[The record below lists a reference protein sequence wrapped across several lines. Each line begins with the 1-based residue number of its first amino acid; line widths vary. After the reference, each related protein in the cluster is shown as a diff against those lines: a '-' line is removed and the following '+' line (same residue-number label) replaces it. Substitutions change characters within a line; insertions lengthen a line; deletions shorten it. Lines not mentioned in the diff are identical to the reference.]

1 MAQPKAITT
10 QITEAIE
17 APALFNRLLAL
28 AQKSTSQEDLI
39 ARIIQPLGQ
48 GLSMDRVYVF
58 SLKHEADSWLAS
70 QLDEWVANGVKSELH
85 NPELQ
90 QLDMADMM
98 EVINELTQS
107 KLYFRVIDSHPN
119 QMIREFLQAQGIK
132 SIMIAPIFVQEE
144 LWGFVGFDDCSVAR
158 EWNPLERDLIQASAR
173 LLSMRL
179 ETLLV
184 QNQQKQLDQQLEIAI
199 ESSKDGIW
207 TLHIQENRLDFS
219 DEWCGLLGYTKED
232 TVPSIAWLEQLI
244 HPQDRQDFLNQLDP
258 YRPSQLNMLSTE
270 YRIRAKNGAYRWF
283 QTQATIKRDEF
294 AMPTILIAANFDIT
308 ARTTFKTSLEQ
319 KEAEYQQLVESIEDV
334 VFRIDHHQRW
344 AFLNKAWTQ
353 ITGFDVSNSLGR
365 TALDFVYP
373 DDRDRIEQEVFLKK
387 DTDTVDNLS
396 LEFRLLTLRG
406 SFRWVKL
413 MGQVRVIDD
422 QSIAGIS
429 GTLTNIHERKQAE
442 LALRE
447 SEERF
452 RLMSENMS
460 ELVCLHDTTGC
471 ISYVSPS
478 CEPMLGY
485 KTSEM
490 EGVDPGEMMNSEDR
504 DRLTFNILH
513 PMIQGNLLNDTIQ
526 VQLLKADGSKLW
538 VETVIQPIIQD
549 GELKAILSVS
559 RDISARK
566 RVEQEMA
573 KALEKEKEL
582 NKLRTTFIT
591 MASHEFRTPMA
602 SIKSSVDIMEMYV
615 EESTPIL
622 QKPFDRHFE
631 KIRLQIDRLTN
642 MMNDV
647 LILGRTE
654 AEKMPFKP
662 EKIDAVQFCM
672 EFVEQNFLNRSDS
685 RTVSVSVKG
694 TRKEVELDPS
704 LFAHILS
711 NLLSNAFKYSLDGS
725 NPRLKID
732 FRKKDVLLCVE
743 DDGIGIPKAEQ
754 DQLFH
759 SFFRA
764 ENAMNFEGTGL
775 GLVIVKQFIEMH
787 GGEVSINSEEG
798 KGTEVCI
805 FIPYTQK

>member
-10 QITEAIE
+10 QITDAME

-28 AQKSTSQEDLI
+28 AQKSISQEDLI
-39 ARIIQPLGQ
+39 ARVIQPLGQ
-48 GLSMDRVYVF
+48 VLRMDRVYVF
-58 SLKHEADSWLAS
+58 SLRNEGDKWFAS
-70 QLDEWVANGVKSELH
+70 QLDEWVANGIKSELH

-90 QLDMADMM
+90 ELDMAEMM
-98 EVINELTQS
+98 EVVSELMQS
-107 KLYFRVIDSHPN
+107 KLYFRVVDSHPDPL
-119 QMIREFLQAQGIK
+119 IREFLQAQAIK
-132 SIMIAPIFVQEE
+132 SIMIAPIFVQEKM
-144 LWGFVGFDDCSVAR
+144 WGFIGFDDCSIAR
-158 EWNPLERDLIQASAR
+158 EWSTLERDLIQASAR

-179 ETLLV
+179 ETLQV
-184 QNQQKQLDQQLEIAI
+184 HNQQKQLDQQLEIAI

-219 DEWCGLLGYTKED
+219 EEWCGLLGYSMED
-232 TVPSIAWLEQLI
+232 TIPSIAWLEQLI
-244 HPQDRQDFLNQLDP
+244 HPQDRQEFLNQLDP

-294 AMPTILIAANFDIT
+294 AMPTVLIASNFDIT

-344 AFLNKAWTQ
+344 AFLNNAWTQ
-353 ITGFDVSNSLGR
+353 ITGFDVSNSIGR

-373 DDRDRIEQEVFLKK
+373 DDRDRIEQRVFLDK
-387 DTDTVDNLS
+387 DHNAEDNLS
-396 LEFRLLTLRG
+396 LEFRLLTLKG
-406 SFRWVKL
+406 GFRWVKL

-422 QSIAGIS
+422 RRIVGIS

-442 LALRE
+442 MALRE

-471 ISYVSPS
+471 LSYVSPS
-478 CEPMLGY
+478 CELVLGY
-485 KTSEM
+485 KREDM
-490 EGVDPGEMMNSEDR
+490 EGRDPGELMSAEDR

-513 PMIQGNLLNDTIQ
+513 PMIQGNLVNDTIQ
-526 VQLLKADGSKLW
+526 VQLYKADGSKLW
-538 VETVIQPIIQD
+538 VETVVQPILQD
-549 GELKAILSVS
+549 GELKALLSVS

-622 QKPFDRHFE
+622 QKPFNRHFE

-662 EKIDAVQFCM
+662 ESIDLVQFCM
-672 EFVEQNFLNRSDS
+672 EFIEQNFLNRTDG
-685 RTVSVSVKG
+685 RTVNISVKG
-694 TRKEVELDPS
+694 KRCHVELDPS
-704 LFAHILS
+704 LFGHILS
-711 NLLSNAFKYSLDGS
+711 NLLSNAFKYSLDGG

-732 FRKKDVLLCVE
+732 FQEKDVMLCVE

-764 ENAMNFEGTGL
+764 ENAMNLEGTGL

-805 FIPYTQK
+805 LVPHTQK